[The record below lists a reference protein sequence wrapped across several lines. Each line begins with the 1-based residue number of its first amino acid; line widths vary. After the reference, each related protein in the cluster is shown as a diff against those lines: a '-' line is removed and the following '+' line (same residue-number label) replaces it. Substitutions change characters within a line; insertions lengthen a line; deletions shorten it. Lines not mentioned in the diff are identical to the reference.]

1 MMVVLDGDDL
11 LDHVNRY
18 AKLLGEANPQSR
30 RGALAFRAPR
40 ILIRPVNTQDHSHLR
55 EREG

>member
-1 MMVVLDGDDL
+1 MMVVLDGDDFL
-11 LDHVNRY
+11 NHVNRY

-30 RGALAFRAPR
+30 RGAQAFRSAC
-40 ILIRPVNTQDHSHLR
+40 ILIRPVDAQDHPNLR